1 MLKQGLKFFITSFFF
16 LLLFTTG
23 NAFGSSKVDTSSDR
37 IVSKDSINNSGEEEE
52 FNAVEM
58 IMHHISDSNEWHL
71 WTTTDES
78 GEEHHVSIPLPII
91 VFQDGKLHTFLSS
104 TIAHGHEHEGFTMEH
119 GRLVSVDENT
129 QRATLADLFNGLDN
143 KFVDLSITKNVAGIF
158 ISIVLILLLFLG
170 TSKSYK
176 KNNGIPKGIAGFT
189 EPVILFIRDEV
200 AIPNIG
206 IKNTAKFLPL
216 LLTIFFFIWI
226 NNLLGLIPLFPGGA
240 NVTGN
245 IAVTMVLALITLVTV
260 NLNGNKNYWGHIFKP
275 PGVPVWLLPI
285 MIPVEFL
292 GILTK
297 PFALMMRLFAN
308 ITAGHIMIL
317 SLISLVFMFKSV
329 AIAPA
334 SVALAL
340 FVSVLELLVAALQ
353 AYIFTVLTALFIGM
367 AVHEEHH

>member
-1 MLKQGLKFFITSFFF
+1 MQKQGVKFPIISFFLF
-16 LLLFTTG
+16 VLLTS
-23 NAFGSSKVDTSSDR
+23 NIAFAQQ
-37 IVSKDSINNSGEEEE
+37 VSESEASAIAAAPENQEKE

-71 WTTTDES
+71 WTTTDEA
-78 GEEHHVSIPLPII
+78 GEEHHVSIPLPVILI
-91 VFQDGKLHTFLSS
+91 HDGEFKAFMSS
-104 TIAHGHEHEGFTMEH
+104 KVAHGQEYAGFKMDH
-119 GRLVSVDENT
+119 GRIASTDDNV
-129 QRATLADLFNGLDN
+129 QRANIGDLFTGLDN
-143 KFVDLSITKNVAGIF
+143 KFIDLSITKNVAGIL
-158 ISIVLILLLFLG
+158 ISIIVLMLIFIG
-170 TSKSYK
+170 TK
-176 KNNGIPKGIAGFT
+176 KAYAKHGGVPKGIAAFT

-206 IKNTAKFLPL
+206 QAKAAKFLPL
-216 LLTIFFFIWI
+216 LLTIFFFIWV

-245 IAVTMVLALITLVTV
+245 IAVTMVLALITFITV
-260 NLNGNKNYWGHIFKP
+260 NINGNKSYWGHVFKP
-275 PGVPVWLLPI
+275 PGVPAWLLPI

-292 GILTK
+292 GLLTK

-317 SLISLVFMFKSV
+317 SLVSLVFMFKSI

>member
-1 MLKQGLKFFITSFFF
+1 MQKLGAKFFLITSIF
-16 LLLFTTG
+16 LITL
-23 NAFGSSKVDTSSDR
+23 TSGKMFSQENGT
-37 IVSKDSINNSGEEEE
+37 VAESAHTNQPSQEEKP

-58 IMHHISDSNEWHL
+58 IMHHISDANEWHL
-71 WTTTDES
+71 WTTTDEA
-78 GEEHHVSIPLPII
+78 GNEHHVSIPLPVILI
-91 VFQDGKLHTFLSS
+91 QNGQLLTFMSS
-104 TIAHGHEHEGFTMEH
+104 SVAHGHEHEGFTMNE
-119 GRLVSVDENT
+119 GRIESTDENVT
-129 QRATLADLFNGLDN
+129 RANLADLFTGLGN
-143 KFVDLSITKNVAGIF
+143 KFIDLSITKNVAGIL
-158 ISIVLILLLFLG
+158 ISIILMMLIFVG
-170 TSKSYK
+170 TSRSYK
-176 KNNGIPKGIAGFT
+176 KNNGMPKGMASFL
-189 EPVILFIRDEV
+189 EPIILFIRDEI

-206 IKNTAKFLPL
+206 HKKAAAFLPF

-226 NNLLGLIPLFPGGA
+226 NNMLGLVPLFPGGA

-245 IAVTMVLALITLVTV
+245 IAVTLVLALITLVVV
-260 NLNGNKNYWGHIFKP
+260 NINGNKSYWGHVFKP
-275 PGVPVWLLPI
+275 PGVPAWLLPI

-292 GILTK
+292 GLLTK

-317 SLISLVFMFKSV
+317 SLVSLVFMFKSI

>member
-1 MLKQGLKFFITSFFF
+1 MQKTPRRLLGLFAALG
-16 LLLFTTG
+16 LLIAPL
-23 NAFGSSKVDTSSDR
+23 AVHAKAA
-37 IVSKDSINNSGEEEE
+37 DSTAVAASTPSATPAEAHEEKE

-71 WTTTDES
+71 WTTTDEN
-78 GEEHHVSIPLPII
+78 GEEHHVSIPLPVILY
-91 VFQDGKLHTFLSS
+91 DGGFHFFMSS
-104 TIAHGHEHEGFTMEH
+104 AIAHGHEHSGYTMDH
-119 GRLVSVDENT
+119 GRVVST
-129 QRATLADLFNGLDN
+129 QGLEKAGIADLFTGLDG
-143 KFVDLSITKNVAGIF
+143 KFIDLSITKNVAGIL
-158 ISIVLILLLFLG
+158 ISILVLMLIF
-170 TSKSYK
+170 SAARKSYQ

-206 IKNTAKFLPL
+206 HKQAGKFLPL
-216 LLTIFFFIWI
+216 LLTIFFFIWV
-226 NNLLGLIPLFPGGA
+226 NNLLGLVPFFPGGA

-245 IAVTMVLALITLVTV
+245 IAVTMVLALITMVVV
-260 NLNGNKNYWGHIFKP
+260 NINGNKSYWGHIFKP
-275 PGVPVWLLPI
+275 PGVPAWLLPI

-317 SLISLVFMFKSV
+317 SLVSLIFMFKSV

>member
-1 MLKQGLKFFITSFFF
+1 MQKQGVKFSLLSFF
-16 LLLFTTG
+16 LLVFL
-23 NAFGSSKVDTSSDR
+23 TSNLGYAQQ
-37 IVSKDSINNSGEEEE
+37 VSEVEAPSEEKE

-71 WTTTDES
+71 WTTTDDS
-78 GEEHHVSIPLPII
+78 GEEHHVSIPLPVILI
-91 VFQDGKLHTFLSS
+91 HNGELKTFMSNAV
-104 TIAHGHEHEGFTMEH
+104 AHGHEHDGFKMDH
-119 GRLVSVDENT
+119 GRIVSTDENV
-129 QRATLADLFNGLDN
+129 QRANVSDLFTGLDN
-143 KFVDLSITKNVAGIF
+143 KFIDLSITKNVVGILVSIVVLLLIF
-158 ISIVLILLLFLG
+158 IG
-170 TSKSYK
+170 T
-176 KNNGIPKGIAGFT
+176 KNAYAKHGGVPKGIAAFT
-189 EPVILFIRDEV
+189 EPIILFIRDEV

-206 IKNTAKFLPL
+206 HAKAAKFLPL
-216 LLTIFFFIWI
+216 LLSIFFFIWI

-245 IAVTMVLALITLVTV
+245 IAVTLVLALITFVTV
-260 NLNGNKNYWGHIFKP
+260 NINGNKNYWGHVFKP
-275 PGVPVWLLPI
+275 PGVPAWLLPI

-292 GILTK
+292 GLLTK

-317 SLISLVFMFKSV
+317 SLVSLVFMFKSM

-367 AVHEEHH
+367 AVAEEHH

>member
-1 MLKQGLKFFITSFFF
+1 MQKQGVKVSIISFF
-16 LLLFTTG
+16 LLVFL
-23 NAFGSSKVDTSSDR
+23 TSNLSFAQA
-37 IVSKDSINNSGEEEE
+37 VSHEADPAHATAAVKEEKE

-78 GEEHHVSIPLPII
+78 GEEHHVSIPLPVII
-91 VFQDGKLHTFLSS
+91 IHNGQLKMFMSS
-104 TIAHGHEHEGFTMEH
+104 AAAHGHVHEGFTMDH
-119 GRLVSVDENT
+119 GRIVSTDPNI
-129 QRATLADLFNGLDN
+129 QRANIGDLFTGLNN
-143 KFVDLSITKNVAGIF
+143 KFIDLSITKNVAGIL
-158 ISIVLILLLFLG
+158 ISIVVLMLIFIG
-170 TSKSYK
+170 SKKVYAK
-176 KNNGIPKGIAGFT
+176 HGGVPKGIAAFT
-189 EPVILFIRDEV
+189 EPIILFVRDEV

-206 IKNTAKFLPL
+206 HAKAMKFLPL

-245 IAVTMVLALITLVTV
+245 IAVTLVLALITFITV
-260 NLNGNKNYWGHIFKP
+260 NINGNKSYWGHVFKP
-275 PGVPVWLLPI
+275 PGVPAWLLPI

-292 GILTK
+292 GLLTK

-317 SLISLVFMFKSV
+317 SLVSLVFMFKSM

>member
-1 MLKQGLKFFITSFFF
+1 MQKLGAKFFLITSIF
-16 LLLFTTG
+16 LITL
-23 NAFGSSKVDTSSDR
+23 TSGKMFSQEHGAAAE
-37 IVSKDSINNSGEEEE
+37 STHTNEPSQEEKP

-58 IMHHISDSNEWHL
+58 IMHHISDANEWHL
-71 WTTTDES
+71 WTTTDEA
-78 GEEHHVSIPLPII
+78 GNEHHVSIPLPVILI
-91 VFQDGKLHTFLSS
+91 QNGQLLTFMSS
-104 TIAHGHEHEGFTMEH
+104 SVAHGHEHAGFTMHE
-119 GRLVSVDENT
+119 GRIVSTDET
-129 QRATLADLFNGLDN
+129 ATRANLADLFTGLGN
-143 KFVDLSITKNVAGIF
+143 KFIDLSITKNVAGIL
-158 ISIVLILLLFLG
+158 ISIILILLIFVG
-170 TSKSYK
+170 TSRSYK
-176 KNNGIPKGIAGFT
+176 KHNGLPKGIAAFT
-189 EPVILFIRDEV
+189 EPIILFIRDEI

-206 IKNTAKFLPL
+206 HKKAAAFLPF

-226 NNLLGLIPLFPGGA
+226 NNLLGLVPLFPGGA

-245 IAVTMVLALITLVTV
+245 IAVTLVLALITLVVV
-260 NLNGNKNYWGHIFKP
+260 NINGNKSYWGHVFKP

-292 GILTK
+292 GLLTK

-317 SLISLVFMFKSV
+317 SLVSLVFMFKSI